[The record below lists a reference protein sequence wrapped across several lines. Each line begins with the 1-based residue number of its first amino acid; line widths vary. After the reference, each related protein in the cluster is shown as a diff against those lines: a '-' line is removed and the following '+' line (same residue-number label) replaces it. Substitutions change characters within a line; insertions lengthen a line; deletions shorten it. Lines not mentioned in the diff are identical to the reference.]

1 MEAPSKSQYFRLE
14 QTACAAAQVG
24 EKQWLISSSLQKLLL
39 RVQVHRQEED
49 LATLQKSHLNVI
61 LNACLEQHKEV
72 QKKMK
77 NSRKKNNNKNE
88 LKYNNAII
96 IIGAG
101 PGKS

>member
-1 MEAPSKSQYFRLE
+1 
-14 QTACAAAQVG
+14 
-24 EKQWLISSSLQKLLL
+24 LISSSLQKLLL